1 MRIGTDEINDGDAVE
16 GAGGVEEVTRGA
28 IGYLAVLEVG
38 VSKVVS
44 LLPLSNVVVLLADTA
59 LDCELA
65 TTRSAML
72 RANAFCFLLWIARR
86 L

>member
-1 MRIGTDEINDGDAVE
+1 M
-16 GAGGVEEVTRGA
+16 EEVTGGT
-28 IGYLAVLEVG
+28 IGSLAVLAVG

-59 LDCELA
+59 LNCELA